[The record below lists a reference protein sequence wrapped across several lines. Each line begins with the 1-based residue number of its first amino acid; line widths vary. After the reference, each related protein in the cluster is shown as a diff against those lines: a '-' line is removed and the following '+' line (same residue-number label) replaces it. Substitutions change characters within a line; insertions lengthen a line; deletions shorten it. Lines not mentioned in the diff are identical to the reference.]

1 MVDLLKSISQSEFGE
16 LVGISQPAVSGLL
29 SRGIIST
36 GAPAGEWLKGY
47 CSHMR
52 EMAAGRE
59 ASGDLDLATERALL
73 AREQRVK
80 IEMQNSVTR
89 RELAPVTLIEEVL
102 SKVGRQIAGILESI
116 PVQLKRRSSLSL
128 DDLEYIAA
136 EIVKARNLAASIQL
150 ADLDIEISDDEVMVD
165 VLPIRPS
172 ASNVN
177 IGYNRAPLR
186 VGFFICWYICWYL

>member
-1 MVDLLKSISQSEFGE
+1 MIDLLDNISQSDFGE

-47 CSHMR
+47 CSHIR

-59 ASGDLDLATERALL
+59 ASGDLDLATERARL
-73 AREQRVK
+73 AKEQADKVA
-80 IEMQNSVTR
+80 MQNCVSR
-89 RELAPVTLIEEVL
+89 RELAPVTVIEDVL
-102 SKVGRQIAGILESI
+102 SKVGRQIAGVLESI

-128 DDLEYIAA
+128 DDLEYIGA

-150 ADLDIEISDDEVMVD
+150 ADLDIEMSDDEVIV
-165 VLPIRPS
+165 
-172 ASNVN
+172 NV
-177 IGYNRAPLR
+177 
-186 VGFFICWYICWYL
+186 